1 MQARFPSPKKQQK
14 HFLFTVAPSLPTG
27 GAITSKSLVS
37 SNINSLSFMHRK
49 QKLTLLQAG
58 NMDSKLPSSHLMSAT
73 LRESVM
79 VCGFLNGV
87 GDGGGGEGFP
97 SDKE

>member
-1 MQARFPSPKKQQK
+1 
-14 HFLFTVAPSLPTG
+14 
-27 GAITSKSLVS
+27 
-37 SNINSLSFMHRK
+37 MHRK